1 MEIARVRIINMENL
15 LVKYF
20 EYKKDDKKFK
30 KYLDKEVKRLAKD
43 RANNNVPDDKQ
54 PEVSESK

>member
-1 MEIARVRIINMENL
+1 MEIARLRIINMENL

-20 EYKKDDKKFK
+20 EYKKADKKCK
-30 KYLDKEVKRLAKD
+30 KHLDKEVKRLAKD